1 MKYTGNIFERLF
13 VLMTLGLNNMNKAT
27 YVAGRKVYDRSRDNK
42 WMDAADI
49 DASADVKPAKEQNPD
64 N

>member
-42 WMDAADI
+42 WMYAAEI
-49 DASADVKPAKEQNPD
+49 DASADVKPAKEQKSR
-64 N
+64 